1 MMHYTLFGESHG
13 PAVGVLLTDVPPG
26 LPLDEAF
33 IREQLLRRM
42 GQGGLTTARQ
52 EKEEVHFLSGVYRG
66 RTTGDPLAAVIYNGD
81 VRSADYDSLKNK
93 PRPSHGDY
101 TAAVRALGCNDPRGG
116 GHTSGRLTAPLTVA
130 GALAITYLKTAHIAV
145 HADVLDEEALRARAA
160 AAKADGDSV
169 GGVIR
174 CTVSGLPAGLGGP
187 DWRDT
192 VEGTIARHVFAIPAV
207 KAIGFGAG
215 ETFAQ
220 MRGSAANDPFTMARG
235 AVRTATNHAGGV
247 NAGITNGMD
256 VVFDVTFR
264 PTPSI
269 AKEQRTVDLY
279 TVEGTIARHVF
290 AIPAVKAIG
299 FGAGETFAQMRGSAA
314 NDPFTMARGAVRTA
328 TNHAGGVNAGI
339 TNGMDVVFDV
349 TFRPTPSIA
358 KEQRTVDLYTM
369 TETTISVSGRH
380 DACIALRAAPA
391 VESAAALAVCQ
402 LLPDTPA
409 DLDGLRCRLD
419 ETDAA
424 ILELFDRRQR
434 LSAAI
439 GAYKSAHGL
448 PVRDKAREAEVL
460 RTRGD
465 MLPERRDQAERLMTL
480 LMALSREEQA

>member
-1 MMHYTLFGESHG
+1 MSSGFGTVLKLQLFGESHG
-13 PAVGVLLTDVPPG
+13 PAVGMCLDGFPAGFRPDLTALQAFLGRRAPG
-26 LPLDEAF
+26 HSALTSARREAD
-33 IREQLLRRM
+33 RPE
-42 GQGGLTTARQ
+42 
-52 EKEEVHFLSGVYRG
+52 FLSGLADG
-66 RTTGDPLAAVIYNGD
+66 RTCGAPLTAVLPNGD
-81 VRSADYDSLKNK
+81 AHPADYAGLEDT
-93 PRPSHGDY
+93 PRPSHADY
-101 TAAVRALGCNDPRGG
+101 PAAVKFHGAQAASGG
-116 GHTSGRLTAPLTVA
+116 GHFSGRLTAPLTVA
-130 GALAITYLKTAHIAV
+130 GALAITYLKTVHIAV
-145 HADVLDEEALRARAA
+145 HAEVLDEEALRARAA

-220 MRGSAANDPFTMARG
+220 MRGSAANDPFTVVHG
-235 AVRTATNHAGGV
+235 AVRTVSNHSGGV

-269 AKEQRTVDLY
+269 AKEQRTVDL
-279 TVEGTIARHVF
+279 T
-290 AIPAVKAIG
+290 
-299 FGAGETFAQMRGSAA
+299 
-314 NDPFTMARGAVRTA
+314 
-328 TNHAGGVNAGI
+328 
-339 TNGMDVVFDV
+339 
-349 TFRPTPSIA
+349 
-358 KEQRTVDLYTM
+358 TM
-369 TETTISVSGRH
+369 TETTISVPGRH

-402 LLPDTPA
+402 LLPDVPS
-409 DLDGLRCRLD
+409 DLNGLRQRLD

>member
-1 MMHYTLFGESHG
+1 MLDYTIFGESHG
-13 PAVGVLLTDVPPG
+13 PAVGVLVTGAAPG
-26 LPLDEAF
+26 LPVD
-33 IREQLLRRM
+33 REIIARELQRRAP
-42 GQGGLTTARQ
+42 GGPLATARH
-52 EKEEVHFLSGVYRG
+52 EPDRLHILSGVYQG
-66 RTTGDPLAAVIYNGD
+66 FTTGDPICLVLENRDTRSGD
-81 VRSADYDSLKNK
+81 YEALRNK
-93 PRPSHGDY
+93 PRPGHADY
-101 TAAVRALGCNDPRGG
+101 AAWVRSGGHNDPRGG

-130 GALAITYLKTAHIAV
+130 GALAITYLKTVHIAV
-145 HADVLDEEALRARAA
+145 HAEVLDEEALRARAA

-220 MRGSAANDPFTMARG
+220 MRGSAANDPFTVVHG
-235 AVRTATNHAGGV
+235 AVRTVSNHSGGV

-269 AKEQRTVDLY
+269 AKEQRTVDL
-279 TVEGTIARHVF
+279 T
-290 AIPAVKAIG
+290 
-299 FGAGETFAQMRGSAA
+299 
-314 NDPFTMARGAVRTA
+314 
-328 TNHAGGVNAGI
+328 
-339 TNGMDVVFDV
+339 
-349 TFRPTPSIA
+349 
-358 KEQRTVDLYTM
+358 TM
-369 TETTISVSGRH
+369 TETTISVPGRH

-402 LLPDTPA
+402 LLPDVPS
-409 DLDGLRCRLD
+409 DLNGLRQRLD

>member
-1 MMHYTLFGESHG
+1 MHYTLFGESHG

-26 LPLDEAF
+26 LPVDEVF

-52 EKEEVHFLSGVYRG
+52 EKEEVHFLSGVYQG

-81 VRSADYDSLKNK
+81 ARSTDYDSLKNK

-247 NAGITNGMD
+247 NAGVTNGMD
-256 VVFDVTFR
+256 VVFDVTF
-264 PTPSI
+264 
-269 AKEQRTVDLY
+269 
-279 TVEGTIARHVF
+279 
-290 AIPAVKAIG
+290 
-299 FGAGETFAQMRGSAA
+299 
-314 NDPFTMARGAVRTA
+314 
-328 TNHAGGVNAGI
+328 
-339 TNGMDVVFDV
+339 
-349 TFRPTPSIA
+349 
-358 KEQRTVDLYTM
+358 
-369 TETTISVSGRH
+369 SVSGRH

>member
-1 MMHYTLFGESHG
+1 MHYTLFGESHG

-26 LPLDEAF
+26 LSVDEAF
-33 IREQLLRRM
+33 VREQLLRRM

-52 EKEEVHFLSGVYRG
+52 EKEEVHFLSGVYQG

-81 VRSADYDSLKNK
+81 ARSADYDSLKHK

-169 GGVIR
+169 GGMIR

-256 VVFDVTFR
+256 VVFQCAVK

-269 AKEQRTVDLY
+269 GQPQQTVDFLRG
-279 TVEGTIARHVF
+279 EDAELTIH
-290 AIPAVKAIG
+290 
-299 FGAGETFAQMRGSAA
+299 
-314 NDPFTMARGAVRTA
+314 
-328 TNHAGGVNAGI
+328 
-339 TNGMDVVFDV
+339 
-349 TFRPTPSIA
+349 
-358 KEQRTVDLYTM
+358 
-369 TETTISVSGRH
+369 GRH
-380 DACIALRAAPA
+380 DPAIIRRICPVLDSVTALVLCDLLTQRFGTDY
-391 VESAAALAVCQ
+391 LAKG
-402 LLPDTPA
+402 A
-409 DLDGLRCRLD
+409 RL
-419 ETDAA
+419 
-424 ILELFDRRQR
+424 
-434 LSAAI
+434 
-439 GAYKSAHGL
+439 
-448 PVRDKAREAEVL
+448 
-460 RTRGD
+460 
-465 MLPERRDQAERLMTL
+465 
-480 LMALSREEQA
+480 

>member
-1 MMHYTLFGESHG
+1 MHYTLFGESHG

-26 LPLDEAF
+26 LPVDEAF
-33 IREQLLRRM
+33 VREQLLRRM

-52 EKEEVHFLSGVYRG
+52 EKEEVRFLSGVYQG
-66 RTTGDPLAAVIYNGD
+66 CTTGDPLAAVIYNGD
-81 VRSADYDSLKNK
+81 VRSTDYDSLKHK

-256 VVFDVTFR
+256 VVFQCAVK

-269 AKEQRTVDLY
+269 GQPQQTVDFLRG
-279 TVEGTIARHVF
+279 EDAELTIH
-290 AIPAVKAIG
+290 
-299 FGAGETFAQMRGSAA
+299 
-314 NDPFTMARGAVRTA
+314 
-328 TNHAGGVNAGI
+328 
-339 TNGMDVVFDV
+339 
-349 TFRPTPSIA
+349 
-358 KEQRTVDLYTM
+358 
-369 TETTISVSGRH
+369 GRH
-380 DACIALRAAPA
+380 DPAIIRRICPVLDSVTALVLCDLLTQRFGTDY
-391 VESAAALAVCQ
+391 LAK
-402 LLPDTPA
+402 
-409 DLDGLRCRLD
+409 
-419 ETDAA
+419 
-424 ILELFDRRQR
+424 
-434 LSAAI
+434 
-439 GAYKSAHGL
+439 GAR
-448 PVRDKAREAEVL
+448 P
-460 RTRGD
+460 
-465 MLPERRDQAERLMTL
+465 
-480 LMALSREEQA
+480 

>member
-1 MMHYTLFGESHG
+1 MHYTLFGESHG

-26 LPLDEAF
+26 LSVDEAF
-33 IREQLLRRM
+33 VREQLLRRM

-52 EKEEVHFLSGVYRG
+52 EKEEVHFLSGVYQG
-66 RTTGDPLAAVIYNGD
+66 RTTGDPLAAVLYNGD
-81 VRSADYDSLKNK
+81 ARSADYDSLKHK

-101 TAAVRALGCNDPRGG
+101 TAAVRALGCNDP
-116 GHTSGRLTAPLTVA
+116 
-130 GALAITYLKTAHIAV
+130 AHIAV

-192 VEGTIARHVFAIPAV
+192 VEGTIACHVFAIPAV

-220 MRGSAANDPFTMARG
+220 MRGSAANDPFTMVRG

-247 NAGITNGMD
+247 NAG
-256 VVFDVTFR
+256 V
-264 PTPSI
+264 
-269 AKEQRTVDLY
+269 
-279 TVEGTIARHVF
+279 
-290 AIPAVKAIG
+290 
-299 FGAGETFAQMRGSAA
+299 
-314 NDPFTMARGAVRTA
+314 
-328 TNHAGGVNAGI
+328 

-402 LLPDTPA
+402 LLPDVPS
-409 DLDGLRCRLD
+409 DLNGLRQRLD

>member
-26 LPLDEAF
+26 LPVDEVF

-52 EKEEVHFLSGVYRG
+52 EKEEVHFLSGIYRG

-81 VRSADYDSLKNK
+81 ARSADYDSLKHK

-269 AKEQRTVDLY
+269 AKEQRTVDL
-279 TVEGTIARHVF
+279 T
-290 AIPAVKAIG
+290 
-299 FGAGETFAQMRGSAA
+299 
-314 NDPFTMARGAVRTA
+314 
-328 TNHAGGVNAGI
+328 
-339 TNGMDVVFDV
+339 
-349 TFRPTPSIA
+349 
-358 KEQRTVDLYTM
+358 TM
-369 TETTISVSGRH
+369 TETTISVPGRH